1 LKIRIG
7 SGLLPINLVVMVL
20 ILITILAPSSPPYNI
35 FRTIL
40 GLPLVLFAPGYALVA
55 ALFPKKEGLENI
67 ERMAL
72 SFGLSIATVSLI
84 GLILNY
90 TPPGIKLEPV
100 LYSTSGVTF
109 IVSILAIWRRARLP
123 EEDRFNISSGLK
135 IPGWDGSVFGKLLSI
150 LVMIS
155 ILGAIGTLGYY
166 LASPKAEEP
175 FTEFYILDLD
185 SESQNYPTEFVIT
198 GDEVILVKYG
208 ENETMEASTG
218 KVILGIINHEYE
230 EATYLVRI
238 MVNDEPIPVSFSG
251 GTLEYIGPIT
261 LAHEEKWEYEIG
273 FAPNHVG
280 DNQKVEFILYKDDVP
295 YFEEPLHIWID
306 VKTQD

>member
-1 LKIRIG
+1 
-7 SGLLPINLVVMVL
+7 MAL

-35 FRTIL
+35 SRTIL

-55 ALFPKKEGLENI
+55 TLFPKREGLENI

-90 TPPGIKLEPV
+90 TPLGIKLEPI
-100 LYSTSGVTF
+100 LYSTSGATF
-109 IVSILAIWRRARLP
+109 VISIIAIWRRARLP

-135 IPGWDGSVFGKLLSI
+135 LPGWDGGLFSKLLSV

-155 ILGAIGTLGYY
+155 ILGATGMLGYY
-166 LASPKAEEP
+166 LASQKVGEK
-175 FTEFYILDLD
+175 FTEFYVLGPEGEASD
-185 SESQNYPTEFVIT
+185 YPKEISV
-198 GDEVILVKYG
+198 GDE
-208 ENETMEASTG
+208 ASI
-218 KVILGIINHEYE
+218 ILGIINHEYG
-230 EATYLVRI
+230 EATYLVEI
-238 MVNDEPIPVSFSG
+238 MVDDEPIPVSFSG
-251 GTLEYIGPIT
+251 DTLEYIGPIT

-280 DNQKVEFILYKDDVP
+280 DNQKVEFILYEDDTP